1 MEKRAISFLPPIYA
15 VIPFAPRGNR
25 LAFHAPEH
33 EKNSAGGGEVRNWKL
48 SIGNYGEE
56 TDGKINFCII
66 SQYTKLGSIISRDI
80 LL

>member
-33 EKNSAGGGEVRNWKL
+33 EKNSAGGRKEARFE
-48 SIGNYGEE
+48 IGNFRSVITEKKRME
-56 TDGKINFCII
+56 
-66 SQYTKLGSIISRDI
+66 KLFPV
-80 LL
+80 